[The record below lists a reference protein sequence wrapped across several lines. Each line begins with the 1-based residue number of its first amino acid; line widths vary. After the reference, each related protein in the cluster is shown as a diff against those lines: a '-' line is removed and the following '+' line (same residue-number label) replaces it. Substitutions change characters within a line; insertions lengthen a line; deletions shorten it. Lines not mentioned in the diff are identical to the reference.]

1 MTVPG
6 ETELEAAQREMAEL
20 YRRLALVRPWG
31 RERILIHMRISRLRK
46 RIAELE
52 RNR

>member
-1 MTVPG
+1 MTVPE
-6 ETELEAAQREMAEL
+6 ETQLEAARSEMAEL
-20 YRRLALVRPWG
+20 YRRLALVRPWS
-31 RERILIHMRISRLRK
+31 RERIVIQMRIARLRK